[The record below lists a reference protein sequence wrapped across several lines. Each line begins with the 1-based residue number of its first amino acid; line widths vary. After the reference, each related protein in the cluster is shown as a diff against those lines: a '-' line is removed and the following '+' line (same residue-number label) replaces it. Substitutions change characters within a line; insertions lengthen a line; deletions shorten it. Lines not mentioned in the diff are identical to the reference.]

1 MAMFSFKPMK
11 IPQLWYI
18 PHKKQIVAIQ
28 LSRSCASTWI
38 TQRFRLP
45 GVSPCRKQVPETWGI
60 WSAWPPRGF
69 KQQRGCQR
77 AEKVENVCLLKTLDP
92 NYSCHSADGLHPIH
106 PPISRT
112 GVAPNL
118 KETGGWPRGAQSGAG
133 SGRRPPSI
141 RSNVSSEAVVPA
153 WLARC
158 SEQRNNRVEAQQV
171 AGFAILYLYA
181 IIICRCTVQ

>member
-1 MAMFSFKPMK
+1 M
-11 IPQLWYI
+11 
-18 PHKKQIVAIQ
+18 
-28 LSRSCASTWI
+28 
-38 TQRFRLP
+38 
-45 GVSPCRKQVPETWGI
+45 
-60 WSAWPPRGF
+60 
-69 KQQRGCQR
+69 
-77 AEKVENVCLLKTLDP
+77 CLLKTLDP
-92 NYSCHSADGLHPIH
+92 NYSCNSADGLHPIH

-181 IIICRCTVQ
+181 IIICRHYSNIHIYTLTYYYILYIYMKRGYFTTTLFSG